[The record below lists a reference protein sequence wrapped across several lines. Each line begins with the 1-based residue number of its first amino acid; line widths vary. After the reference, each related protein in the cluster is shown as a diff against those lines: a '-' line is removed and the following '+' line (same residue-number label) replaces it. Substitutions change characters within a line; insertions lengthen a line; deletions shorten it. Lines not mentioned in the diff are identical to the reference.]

1 MVSSKNRLAK
11 GFIIAGIVLGFIL
24 PLLLAVCEYYMP
36 SSFYITDSFILRILP
51 SLVHYIYLISLCLYM
66 GLFICSVVYTSLSV
80 TAVFSLP
87 YIFYCLIGLLYT
99 IVMNYNNMLLEALP
113 IVGSIAGIVLIPV
126 LWYAVTKL
134 ISLIKMPDA
143 AKIIISSVPVFI
155 VSDWAY
161 IFNIVNLLLDNASA
175 NLPNILNIL
184 YSRLIP
190 FVICV
195 ISAIF
200 LYVILN
206 DIINRKE
213 RKKEIGA

>member
-1 MVSSKNRLAK
+1 M
-11 GFIIAGIVLGFIL
+11 
-24 PLLLAVCEYYMP
+24 
-36 SSFYITDSFILRILP
+36 
-51 SLVHYIYLISLCLYM
+51 
-66 GLFICSVVYTSLSV
+66 
-80 TAVFSLP
+80 FSLP